1 MEKKNNLENI
11 KDVVNHAYGINPIS
25 VSRFNLIFSKFTTT
39 DHHFLVKT
47 KKEIFF
53 VKRYE
58 ISNLE
63 KIKNEI
69 RNINK
74 VSNKINIPRIVKT
87 KTKKNY
93 FTASKNIFVLY
104 QYINGKNLKEMRVS
118 LPYFFN
124 VICDI
129 EKKFLKVK
137 TSKQIFYRFHSR
149 IERFETK
156 AKKLLKILERN
167 SSPLVIENK
176 KYLKFL
182 IKEVEEMKSKILA
195 LNIKQHFIHGDL
207 LMQNIILDQ
216 KEVFWVVDWE
226 KSHEYITSI
235 DILKSVLFTIFDPS
249 KKNLNLNIKQM
260 VKWSEYCF
268 KRLPLENEELAN
280 VFDVYYFHFITGI
293 DFLEKVYI
301 KKQSL
306 NKKMLHEDFLI
317 SKWLKRN
324 KAKLQTN
331 LNKILLIL

>member
-137 TSKQIFYRFHSR
+137 TSKQIFDFISSTSFIKNFKYFLFS
-149 IERFETK
+149 ITGE
-156 AKKLLKILERN
+156 LLSLSNIFKSFFAFVSNLSILE
-167 SSPLVIENK
+167 
-176 KYLKFL
+176 
-182 IKEVEEMKSKILA
+182 
-195 LNIKQHFIHGDL
+195 
-207 LMQNIILDQ
+207 
-216 KEVFWVVDWE
+216 
-226 KSHEYITSI
+226 
-235 DILKSVLFTIFDPS
+235 
-249 KKNLNLNIKQM
+249 
-260 VKWSEYCF
+260 
-268 KRLPLENEELAN
+268 
-280 VFDVYYFHFITGI
+280 
-293 DFLEKVYI
+293 
-301 KKQSL
+301 
-306 NKKMLHEDFLI
+306 
-317 SKWLKRN
+317 
-324 KAKLQTN
+324 
-331 LNKILLIL
+331 